1 MLCWD
6 TSETDLLVF
15 VISQKKDLVV
25 RSYTEYDNTRYLVM
39 PTAREFFSSL
49 QSQKTTSLQDFW
61 SFYHNPQSPVN
72 KVKLARIRDAPDA
85 EVNATEKIFQSWMRK
100 KARMFLIRK
109 NNILPILGMSTWELK
124 KPAQSNSPDAMRCTR
139 MYEHIR
145 DSLLLH
151 FQSVL
156 LMFTFIPD
164 LCKYLF
170 CSVLRYCTVQSCNL
184 ECS

>member
-1 MLCWD
+1 MLRLMQQRKYSKAGC
-6 TSETDLLVF
+6 E
-15 VISQKKDLVV
+15 KKHVC
-25 RSYTEYDNTRYLVM
+25 
-39 PTAREFFSSL
+39 
-49 QSQKTTSLQDFW
+49 
-61 SFYHNPQSPVN
+61 
-72 KVKLARIRDAPDA
+72 
-85 EVNATEKIFQSWMRK
+85 
-100 KARMFLIRK
+100 FLIKRTK
-109 NNILPILGMSTWELK
+109 ILPSLGMSTWELK

-170 CSVLRYCTVQSCNL
+170 CGISIAVVLKLDVLVLDAPPVQCSFLNFIRRSPQPWNSQQYGNCFVWRADSNSMGPVRYVN
-184 ECS
+184 